1 MHEEQEVLKTSG
13 EKYII
18 FLFLLKTW
26 LSSMN
31 IVTAVASYTF
41 RNKEPVTL
49 LRTVIFYTSSINCPR
64 MCKLQLV
71 ANSCYFDQ

>member
-1 MHEEQEVLKTSG
+1 MHEEQEVFKTSG

-31 IVTAVASYTF
+31 IVTVVASYTF

-49 LRTVIFYTSSINCPR
+49 LRTVILHVLY
-64 MCKLQLV
+64 KLSQDAQAPTGGEFLL
-71 ANSCYFDQ
+71 F